1 MAIPEAAQDHYRTM
15 QALQALAIKAGQQA
29 WARVDPANV
38 AASWIPAL
46 ASLLPVVELAQR
58 RAAFEGATY
67 SAMTLAQQSTY
78 TPPDAFVDVDAFAGF
93 ASDGRPL
100 DSLLARPALGAQALI
115 DGGMASDLALESG
128 LGSLGRMLTTQ
139 VADAGRQAGGIDVAS
154 RTGVGYVRMVRP
166 GACPRCSIQAGRWFR
181 WNAGFLR
188 HPRCS
193 CVHVASRAGSLQGAL
208 DEGLVKDPYEAFKSL
223 PAAEQDRI
231 YGASNAQAIRDG
243 ADISQVVN
251 SRRGMTKTGVF
262 TYEGTTGAGNAAKGL
277 KPRQRRMT
285 PEGIYEQGDR
295 LGKDR
300 QWTLD
305 RLEEHGY
312 ILPGG
317 QNPTGSLRG
326 QREGWG
332 QPGSG
337 GGIGRSASDRAR
349 VNARKAIEE
358 ARRTGVRDPNV
369 RYTMT
374 AAERRVQDAKN
385 KYENAL
391 SGRSPYRSEPAFG
404 NKPDP
409 SGRWLYVGSGRG
421 SNSQFVP
428 VTQKELA
435 EAEYAYRMWLAR
447 RGEIFTE

>member
-15 QALQALAIKAGQQA
+15 LGLQTLTVKAGQVA
-29 WARVDPANV
+29 WSRVESANV

-46 ASLLPVVELAQR
+46 ASLVPVVEKAQR

-67 SAMTLAQQSTY
+67 SAMTLAQQSDY
-78 TPPDAFVDVDAFAGF
+78 TAPDAFVDVDAFAGY
-93 ASDGRPL
+93 ASDGRAL
-100 DSLLARPALGAQALI
+100 GSLLAQPALGVQALL
-115 DGGMASDLALESG
+115 DGGMPRDLALQSG
-128 LGSLGRMLTTQ
+128 LDALGRMLSTQ

-154 RTGVGYVRMVRP
+154 RAAVGYIRMVRP
-166 GACPRCSIQAGRWFR
+166 GACPRCSIQAGKWFR

-193 CVHVASRAGSLQGAL
+193 CVHVANRAGSTQGAL

-231 YGASNAQAIRDG
+231 YGAANARAIRDG
-243 ADISQVVN
+243 ADISQVAN

-262 TYEGTTGAGNAAKGL
+262 TSEGTTSAGNAAKGL

-285 PEGIYEQGDR
+285 PEGIYRQGE
-295 LGKDR
+295 LNGKDR

-317 QNPTGSLRG
+317 QNPTGSLWG
-326 QREGWG
+326 QREGFG
-332 QPGSG
+332 QLG
-337 GGIGRSASDRAR
+337 GGGKRAAASE
-349 VNARKAIEE
+349 AIED
-358 ARRTGVRDPNV
+358 ARRTGVRDPNS

-385 KYENAL
+385 KYETAL
-391 SGRSPYRSEPAFG
+391 SGRSPYRSNPAFT

-409 SGRWLYVGSGRG
+409 SGSLLYVGSGRA
-421 SNSQFVP
+421 SNSHFVP
-428 VTQKELA
+428 VTQEELA
-435 EAEYAYRMWLAR
+435 QAERSYRLWLAS
-447 RGEIFTE
+447 RGQVFTE